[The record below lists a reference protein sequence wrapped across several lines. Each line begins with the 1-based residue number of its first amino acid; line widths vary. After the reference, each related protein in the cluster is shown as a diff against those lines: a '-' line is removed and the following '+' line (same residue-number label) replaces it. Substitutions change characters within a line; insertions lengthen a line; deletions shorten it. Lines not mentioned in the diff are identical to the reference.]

1 MPSCTWV
8 SCEEATD
15 CAMVGG
21 CITQRFGAQ
30 VQKIVEPSELRED
43 AKAFNG
49 TKPARTNRDPRF
61 IKRNRKALT
70 K

>member
-21 CITQRFGAQ
+21 CISKRFG
-30 VQKIVEPSELRED
+30 VQAPKIVEPSDLKDNAR
-43 AKAFNG
+43 ALAG
-49 TKPARTNRDPRF
+49 TKPARTNRDPHK
-61 IKRNRKALT
+61 IKRHRKELT
-70 K
+70 R